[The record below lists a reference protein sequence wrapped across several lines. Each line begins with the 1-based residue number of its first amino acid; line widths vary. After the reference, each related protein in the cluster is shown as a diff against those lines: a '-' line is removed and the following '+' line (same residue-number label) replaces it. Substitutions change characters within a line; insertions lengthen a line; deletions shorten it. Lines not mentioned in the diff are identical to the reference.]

1 MVEDGVKK
9 GLDQG
14 LREVSKGDGGI
25 AKAIQRMRQ
34 RSDGQMD
41 QSRAKVQQKH
51 EKEVDAM
58 RKRWQRASEK
68 RKQER
73 EKVAQTSKSYQS
85 PKIIDDT
92 LLEDDLVSLVVEG
105 PKLTTWQR
113 FVTWLRKGWYRIRAA
128 LARFWRWLTGK
139 GEPQRAQGKP
149 GRKRLFLKGIGYES
163 EFGEALFSSP
173 ALKREVDQRI
183 RAKGDI
189 DDEATASLY
198 SNPEQYMNAAVEA
211 FEEYVREKRHKIK
224 EDQAQKKQRLEER
237 FRKLTD
243 EEREAER
250 ELERRM
256 EELARAREKELLR
269 LEEEAT
275 DGPRQQVQK
284 EVTDYFR
291 RMGYLREGPE
301 GPALTSRMIDRFAEL
316 VYSQEMEALPSKLQ
330 ARMGQSEALQGT
342 YEKTRM
348 RTISEISR
356 MDTVESLV
364 QARTMHPKYRHMEDE
379 DLIINHEVSSER
391 SHVVLMFDK
400 SSSMEENNRLLA
412 AKKAVLA
419 LYKAAKR
426 ANPRNIVDLATF
438 DTTVNITDL
447 NQLWDSTPSGF
458 TNTGEAIKVSRDL
471 IRTSRADKKLIYL
484 ITDGLPEAY
493 TTAEGKSRAG
503 DRKQSLD
510 YALDQAG
517 RLSRVRDQRM
527 IVLLLEPETEM
538 YVQAATQIAKKA
550 AGSLIVTDPKHLAGE
565 MLVHYARAAV

>member
-1 MVEDGVKK
+1 MVEEGVKK

-25 AKAIQRMRQ
+25 AHAIQRMRQ
-34 RSDGQMD
+34 RSDGQIE
-41 QSRAKVQQKH
+41 QSRAKAQQRH
-51 EKEVDAM
+51 EKEVETM
-58 RKRWQRASEK
+58 HQRWQRASDK

-73 EKVAQTSKSYQS
+73 EKVSRSSKAYDA
-85 PKIIDDT
+85 PKILDDA
-92 LLEDDLVSLVVEG
+92 LFEDDLVSLVVEG
-105 PKLTTWQR
+105 PELTAWQR
-113 FVTWLRKGWYRIRAA
+113 FLTWLRKGWYRLRSA
-128 LARFWRWLTGK
+128 LLRFWRWLTGK
-139 GEPQRAQGKP
+139 GAPKPLQGRP
-149 GRKRLFLKGIGYES
+149 GRKRLLLKGIGYES

-183 RAKGDI
+183 RARGDI
-189 DDEATASLY
+189 EDESSVSLY
-198 SNPEQYMNAAVEA
+198 GDHDQYMDAAVQA

-224 EDQAQKKQRLEER
+224 DDQVQKKQRLEER

-243 EEREAER
+243 EEREADR

-275 DGPRQQVQK
+275 NGPRQQVQK
-284 EVTDYFR
+284 EVTEYFR

-301 GPALTSRMIDRFAEL
+301 GPALTSRMIDRFAEM

-330 ARMGQSEALQGT
+330 ARTGQSEALQGT

-348 RTISEISR
+348 RTIAEISR
-356 MDTVESLV
+356 MDIVESLV
-364 QARTMHPKYRHMEDE
+364 HARTMHPKYRHMEDE

-447 NQLWDSTPSGF
+447 NELWASTPSGF
-458 TNTGEAIKVSRDL
+458 TNTGEAIKVSRNL

-503 DRKQSLD
+503 DRKLSLE
-510 YALDQAG
+510 YALDQAS

-565 MLVHYARAAV
+565 MLVHYARAAI